1 MIHHQEAVA
10 ELLDHRRAAL
20 ANRVAVDVLEDV
32 GRNALEG
39 VGLHAGLDL
48 AEPAVDGR
56 ARALGRQE
64 LVGQVLQLAHHGL
77 AVELR
82 EEPLLL
88 VLAERGRAV
97 LLLVALLGPDAE
109 ERGELLGRL
118 EVGERGKF
126 RTLRRDG
133 LATDAAAF
141 ATTTGAATGLA
152 GRRCGFGLALALFA
166 LRLPFRA
173 LLLGLFRALLGR
185 GDHLGDALLG
195 LLAHAL
201 AAGTLEVGDVAL
213 VGRAGAG
220 HGTFLASSL
229 AGFGLGFLAL
239 RRSLRIKPLRAVGQ
253 DLARDVDAGVAL
265 HVRERRGVERTDM
278 LFDLAVENALDLALA
293 GTDELAA
300 LTGCAG
306 DETVDVAFAGEKGG
320 GRGDVALADRLL
332 DDGAAH
338 AVGQRHAFLDDA

>member
-1 MIHHQEAVA
+1 MNSWSPFLNFWI
-10 ELLDHRRAAL
+10 
-20 ANRVAVDVLEDV
+20 VAVRLS
-32 GRNALEG
+32 RIALRLMYLKMSAEMRSRVSG
-39 VGLHAGLDL
+39 F

-64 LVGQVLQLAHHGL
+64 LVGQVLQLAHDGL

-88 VLAERGRAV
+88 VLAECGCAV
-97 LLLVALLGPDAE
+97 FLLVALLGPDAE

-118 EVGERGKF
+118 EVGERGEF

-141 ATTTGAATGLA
+141 ATTTGAATGLAGLAGFA

-278 LFDLAVENALDLALA
+278 LFDLAVEEALDLALA
-293 GTDELAA
+293 CADELAA

-306 DETVDVAFAGEKGG
+306 DETVDVAFAGEKGR

-338 AVGQRHAFLDDA
+338 AVGQRLAFLDDA